1 MLTPTFIK
9 TLLVKGQQIKPV
21 IIIGANGLTEQ
32 VHKELSAALLA
43 HELIKIRV
51 NAESR
56 ELRDEMITEILQR
69 HEATK
74 IQQIGHIL
82 VIYKHNPEKKRDK

>member
-21 IIIGANGLTEQ
+21 IIIGANGLTDQ
-32 VHKELSAALLA
+32 VHKELASALLA

-56 ELRDEMITEILQR
+56 ELRDEMVSEILKQ
-69 HEATK
+69 HEAAK

-82 VIYKHNPEKKRDK
+82 VIYKHNPDKKKK